1 MSGGAMEMNGTYGG
15 CDRDRT
21 CDPLGVN
28 EVLYR

>member
-1 MSGGAMEMNGTYGG
+1 MNGTYGG